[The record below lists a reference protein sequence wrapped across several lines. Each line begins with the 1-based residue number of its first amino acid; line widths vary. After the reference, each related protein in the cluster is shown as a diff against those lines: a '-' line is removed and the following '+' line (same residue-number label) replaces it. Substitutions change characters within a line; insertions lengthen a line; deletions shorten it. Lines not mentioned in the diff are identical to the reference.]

1 MTFDILRI
9 QVVNGFIIDLF
20 EKSADYIFVV
30 VGSKRNDPR
39 RQFPRPSPSKYIVY
53 IRVTFLFSIRRS

>member
-39 RQFPRPSPSKYIVY
+39 RQFHQPNPSKYILYLVLY
-53 IRVTFLFSIRRS
+53 SMI

>member
-9 QVVNGFIIDLF
+9 QVVNGFVIDLF

-30 VGSKRNDPR
+30 VGSKRNYPR
-39 RQFPRPSPSKYIVY
+39 RKFHRPSPSKYIVL
-53 IRVTFLFSIRRS
+53 I